1 MAVTTTRTP
10 EQEAAAKAA
19 QQQTDQQ
26 QQQAPTTPIGAT
38 TQAKDPNAQATADM
52 GKVATG
58 VAQTQTTAAPPAT
71 AAGQTPAKP
80 ASTVGSN
87 LPAYAA
93 AYNAPWMQ
101 QANNIEKPGV
111 NTSYQA
117 PTSLAAMGVSFDD
130 AKYNPSASAPQWGG
144 SAQWTD
150 QEGTNDA
157 SYEALNQILTGDGSG
172 MDTSAMKNR
181 LKEQRLQM
189 GKDER
194 GAAQQQA
201 ASRGM
206 LGSGFQQAQDRK
218 INSAANKDI
227 LGGFR
232 DVDIASA
239 QEGTKN
245 KLAATEALESVLS
258 GRTTRADVGFENTQA
273 GKEADFDKGLEGA
286 KFKEGQDQFGAEFGL
301 NKANAQ
307 LGAGMSLEGLKQGGA
322 ASELAKWGAGTDAQ
336 LKGQEQDLAV
346 AQGKTNEL
354 LGRMGLAVN
363 LEDIAQ
369 RSDRD
374 KKQFLVDMFRTL
386 VENEQHNSQLG
397 LGYSQLG
404 QSMNEMM
411 ANMAKSIGM

>member
-1 MAVTTTRTP
+1 MATATATATKTP
-10 EQEAAAKAA
+10 EQQAAEA
-19 QQQTDQQ
+19 QQ
-26 QQQAPTTPIGAT
+26 QQQAQTQAPTAVSQTVQQAKPAT
-38 TQAKDPNAQATADM
+38 TATTTAPTAQ
-52 GKVATG
+52 
-58 VAQTQTTAAPPAT
+58 QTQTTAAPAPTAT
-71 AAGQTPAKP
+71 GQTPAKP

-130 AKYNPSASAPQWGG
+130 AKYNPTAQAPQWGG

-194 GAAQQQA
+194 NASQQA
-201 ASRGM
+201 AASRWM
-206 LGSGFQQAQDRK
+206 LDSGYQQAQERR
-218 INSAANKDI
+218 INAGANKDI

-232 DVDIASA
+232 DVDIAAA